1 MTAIALFQY
10 FYGRVIYLK
19 KPIIAYKVV
28 PKMGMPDCYLVLNPQ
43 VVLTLMYGTSLLL
56 TR

>member
-19 KPIIAYKVV
+19 QTIIAYKVV
-28 PKMGMPDCYLVLNPQ
+28 PKMGIPDCYLVLNPQ
-43 VVLTLMYGTSLLL
+43 VALTLMYGTSLLL